1 MARLLGL
8 LLAVSGAVGAAPFA
22 VAAPPSCSSLPAPFP
37 CGTGTHQVCTKQV
50 KCYGTKPGLVPQ
62 LSSTC
67 TQAKCVKDLVKTPAS
82 MQKKLRLNP
91 QPEPPGVAKAK

>member
-62 LSSTC
+62 LLGRMGSSSRIRRRISSR
-67 TQAKCVKDLVKTPAS
+67 PACNNS
-82 MQKKLRLNP
+82 FPSK
-91 QPEPPGVAKAK
+91 GVRPVSNS